1 MAVRKIN
8 TNELSEIID
17 KMLSEELSKLKK
29 NEVHKDDLQKYLD
42 EHIIGMAKQVV
53 NEDKNNR
60 MDKIVNEAIKELIS
74 EKEKEEE
81 EKVSEFKKRLMEN
94 IDNILDEVFEEIKKK

>member
-17 KMLSEELSKLKK
+17 KMLSEELSRLKK

-74 EKEKEEE
+74 DKEKEE